1 MDQRLGGEAEQTEA
15 LPLSQI
21 LFRIAEDETRAR
33 VSIGDIF
40 EALGDRAFG
49 ALILIFAL
57 PNIVPTPPGTS
68 AITGAPLVF
77 LAAQL
82 MLGWQPWLPG
92 WITKRSLARADFSA
106 IVARIVPWLAR
117 GERLLKPRFGLLV
130 KGPAENLLGI
140 MAFILAIILAL
151 PIPLGNILPAIA
163 LSLFAFA
170 LLEKDGLYAV
180 VGSVVF
186 LLSIVVVAGV
196 IVALGKA
203 ALLLFS
209 ISFG

>member
-1 MDQRLGGEAEQTEA
+1 MACARRTAAEAA
-15 LPLSQI
+15 LWP
-21 LFRIAEDETRAR
+21 A
-33 VSIGDIF
+33 
-40 EALGDRAFG
+40 
-49 ALILIFAL
+49 
-57 PNIVPTPPGTS
+57 GTGS
-68 AITGAPLVF
+68 SG
-77 LAAQL
+77 
-82 MLGWQPWLPG
+82 
-92 WITKRSLARADFSA
+92 
-106 IVARIVPWLAR
+106 
-117 GERLLKPRFGLLV
+117 KP
-130 KGPAENLLGI
+130 LGI

-170 LLEKDGLYAV
+170 LLEKDGLYALA
-180 VGSVVF
+180 GSMVF